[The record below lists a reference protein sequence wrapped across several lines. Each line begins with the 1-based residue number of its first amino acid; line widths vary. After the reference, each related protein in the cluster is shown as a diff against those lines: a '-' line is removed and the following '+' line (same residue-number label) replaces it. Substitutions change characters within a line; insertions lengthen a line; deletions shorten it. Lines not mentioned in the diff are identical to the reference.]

1 MTTTT
6 RGPVKALLVPA
17 DPGKATR
24 ILTVDQDTPK
34 MFQQLV
40 GGWIEAISTADST
53 WHAYCNE
60 EGKIERLP
68 LNARATRLAR
78 ILGWDRSHRDVLCG
92 DVVFLGDGPDG
103 AEADV
108 PDLVVGQMAMLES
121 NA

>member
-1 MTTTT
+1 MSINT
-6 RGPVKALLVPA
+6 RGPVKALFVPA
-17 DPGKATR
+17 DPAKATK

-34 MFQQLV
+34 MLQQLV
-40 GGWIEAISTADST
+40 GGWIEAVSTADST

-68 LNARATRLAR
+68 LNVRATRLAR
-78 ILGWDRSHRDVLCG
+78 LLGWDHSRRDVLVG
-92 DVVFLGDGPDG
+92 DVVFLGDGPEG

-108 PDLVVGQMAMLES
+108 PDLVVGQMAIMES